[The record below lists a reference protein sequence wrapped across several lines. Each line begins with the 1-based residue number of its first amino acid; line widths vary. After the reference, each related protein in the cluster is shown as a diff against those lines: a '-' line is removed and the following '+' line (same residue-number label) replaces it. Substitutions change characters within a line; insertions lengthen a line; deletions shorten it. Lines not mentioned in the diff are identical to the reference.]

1 MSFID
6 DGIDLDPSDFGTSV
20 PLKKVPYGDV
30 FQASRAGDVDRLR
43 YLLECGVNVNAR
55 DQWDSVA
62 LYYACLAG
70 HLDAARMLL
79 ESGAICS
86 EHTFDGDRCHYS
98 ALNLKVRKL
107 LKAFEARPP
116 PLNPLQSALRD
127 TFFACPANSLSGGF
141 QFSGIPSTQG
151 LSSNYFP
158 PDVVFT
164 VQGRPIEAHRVIL
177 SARSPFFKKK
187 FETDWKERSEVRLSR
202 EKLSYAALYSLINF
216 FYSDRLEIAVDDMD
230 DLVRICKVCKCESL
244 QKILEKELTHQKYAL
259 YKALNDVDNSQKRFI
274 LQGLSLPEEDRLPSA
289 LRRILLTALSNS
301 NHVNGQDNGIDK
313 LISKMDAMQID
324 KPLNDLADVCIRV
337 DRKNFRCHKVILA
350 SRSEYF
356 KARLSRMKDFHD
368 GKDEFYIDYL
378 PCLEEHD
385 MSVEAFEK
393 MIEYM
398 YTDRLQEI
406 NPDQAEEMF
415 DIASRY
421 LMFPLKRA
429 VADVLVPHLEM
440 ASPEELCQ
448 WLMLADMY
456 GVLKIR
462 EFCLDTI
469 ACNFEL
475 FADTKEFR
483 AMLLTLPPPSGDS
496 SLRTT
501 VPSMPGSTLNNDQAN
516 LLDDL
521 RDKWLEIE
529 AAELDE
535 RDDSALQFDKRLE
548 MLMLVAEHE
557 KSSGDADSNCVNDVP
572 SLAFSPITA
581 VISGEHEE
589 P

>member
-1 MSFID
+1 MSFIDDGIDLNPSDFGFID
-6 DGIDLDPSDFGTSV
+6 DGIDLDPSDFGSSV
-20 PLKKVPYGDV
+20 PLKKVPNGDV

-86 EHTFDGDRCHYS
+86 EHTFDGDRCHYA

-116 PLNPLQSALRD
+116 PLNPLQSSLRD
-127 TFFACPANSLSGGF
+127 TFFACPANSHSGGF
-141 QFSGIPSTQG
+141 QLP
-151 LSSNYFP
+151 
-158 PDVVFT
+158 
-164 VQGRPIEAHRVIL
+164 
-177 SARSPFFKKK
+177 
-187 FETDWKERSEVRLSR
+187 
-202 EKLSYAALYSLINF
+202 
-216 FYSDRLEIAVDDMD
+216 DRLEIAVDDME

-244 QKILEKELTHQKYAL
+244 QKILEKEVVHQKYAD
-259 YKALNDVDNSQKRFI
+259 YKALTDVDNSQKRFI
-274 LQGLSLPEEDRLPSA
+274 LQGQSLPEEDRLPAA
-289 LRRILLTALSNS
+289 LHRVLLTALSNS
-301 NHVNGQDNGIDK
+301 THENCQDNGINE
-313 LISKMDAMQID
+313 LVFRMDAMQMA
-324 KPLNDLADVCIRV
+324 KPLNDLSDVCVRV
-337 DRKNFRCHKVILA
+337 DRKNFRCHKIILA

-356 KARLSRMKDFHD
+356 KARLSRMQDFHE
-368 GKDEFYIDYL
+368 GKDELYIDFL

-429 VADVLVPHLEM
+429 VADVLIPHLEV
-440 ASPEELCQ
+440 ATPEELCY

-469 ACNFEL
+469 ACNFEM
-475 FADTKEFR
+475 FADTKDFR
-483 AMLLTLPPPSGDS
+483 ALLLTLPPPSGDS

-501 VPSMPGSTLNNDQAN
+501 VPSMPGSALNNDQGN

-535 RDDSALQFDKRLE
+535 RDESALQFDKRLE

-557 KSSGDADSNCVNDVP
+557 KSSGDVDSNGVNDVTHM
-572 SLAFSPITA
+572 ADFSPVTA
-581 VISGEHEE
+581 LISGEQKEA
-589 P
+589 